1 LSQATKLE
9 IKFKI
14 MKKFLALAF
23 LGIFVATLVSSCGS
37 RGGHCEAYGSLEATE
52 QSGDLASK

>member
-1 LSQATKLE
+1 
-9 IKFKI
+9 

-23 LGIFVATLVSSCGS
+23 LGIFVATLVSSCGTK
-37 RGGHCEAYGSLEATE
+37 GAKCDAYGSSINSIE

>member
-1 LSQATKLE
+1 
-9 IKFKI
+9 

-23 LGIFVATLVSSCGS
+23 LGIFVATLVSSCGAK
-37 RGGHCEAYGSLEATE
+37 GGNCDAYGSFETTE

>member
-1 LSQATKLE
+1 
-9 IKFKI
+9 

-23 LGIFVATLVSSCGS
+23 LGIFVAALISSCGA
-37 RGGHCEAYGSLEATE
+37 RGGNCEAYGSLEATE

>member
-1 LSQATKLE
+1 
-9 IKFKI
+9 

-23 LGIFVATLVSSCGS
+23 LGIFVATLISSCGAK
-37 RGGHCEAYGSLEATE
+37 GGHCDAYGSIEAIE